1 MPHTDTVHSSYA
13 RHGFM
18 TLTPTHGRWCWLLA
32 VAAGTLLTACAAPE
46 KPVTTPVTLNL
57 VAAPDTNP
65 DVQGR
70 ASPLVTR
77 YYVLKAPGA
86 FESADFFALQDKDT
100 ATLGA
105 DLVQREE
112 FILRPGERRR
122 VQLTLAADVKALGF
136 TGAYRD
142 LSHAR
147 WRLSTTLT
155 PGQPVNLTV
164 TFGAQGI
171 ALIPR

>member
-1 MPHTDTVHSSYA
+1 MSHSDTVHSSYA
-13 RHGFM
+13 SRDPA
-18 TLTPTHGRWCWLLA
+18 TQAPAHGRRGCLLA
-32 VAAGTLLTACAAPE
+32 VAAATLLAACAAPE
-46 KPVTTPVTLNL
+46 KPVTTPVTLTL

-65 DVQGR
+65 DAQGR

-86 FESADFFALQDKDT
+86 FELADFFALQDKDT

-112 FILRPGERRR
+112 VVLRPGEQRAVRM
-122 VQLTLAADVKALGF
+122 TLAADTKALGF

-147 WRLSTTLT
+147 WRQSATLT
-155 PGQPVNLTV
+155 PGQPLNLTV

-171 ALIPR
+171 ALTPR